1 MDTKEL
7 LTDDFLKQFKTGE
20 DLNNFLKE
28 ILKRGME
35 KILEG
40 ELYSHLGYDKHE
52 QYSSSNIRNGYI
64 QKQIKTSHGDTTIQ
78 VPRDRDSSFNLM
90 LIPKRRN
97 MIDGL
102 ENVIVSLYAKGMST
116 IIIYR
121 SRW

>member
-7 LTDDFLKQFKTGE
+7 LTDDFFKQFKTGE

-28 ILKRGME
+28 IQKQGIE
-35 KILEG
+35 KIQEG
-40 ELYSHLGYDKHE
+40 ELDSHLGYDKYE